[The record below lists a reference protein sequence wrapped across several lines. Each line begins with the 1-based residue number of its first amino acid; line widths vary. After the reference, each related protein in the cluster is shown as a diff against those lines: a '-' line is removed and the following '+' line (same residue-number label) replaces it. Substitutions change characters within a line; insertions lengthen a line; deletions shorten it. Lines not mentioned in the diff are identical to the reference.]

1 MILNKNSISGY
12 NQKPNYITMLGG
24 FICMLAALFYS
35 YDFFIRVAPSVMID
49 PLMSTFNIDSE
60 SIGFLSAAYFY
71 AYIIFQI
78 PAGVIL
84 DRYDSKW
91 VISGAM
97 FLCVLGN
104 FLFSVAP
111 SYDIAFLGRIL
122 MGIGSAFGFIGAAK
136 LASMWLPN
144 RFFSAFIG
152 FATILGVMG
161 GFVTDSIL
169 NSLVMDLGW
178 RSGNNVFTY
187 IGVAL
192 FILMLIFI
200 KDNKEYLNT
209 RTVQAKPSTRK
220 QIKELLILAKSA
232 KFWSAGIL
240 SGTLFIPINVL
251 ASLWGVGFIESKLG
265 VTHGTAAYLNSL
277 LFIGNAVGCIV
288 FSVISTYTTR
298 YRFLL
303 VLSSIFLTIF
313 SLLTIYMPMNL
324 WVFAI
329 IYFMIGVSVGPQ
341 LLTFGLGKSIASKG
355 STATAIAGINMICN
369 FVGSVLLPL
378 FGWILVFEG
387 IHHIAGTSYT
397 LNEYYYAMGMIP
409 VLTLFSIPICMVL
422 PKHIQL

>member
-1 MILNKNSISGY
+1 
-12 NQKPNYITMLGG
+12 
-24 FICMLAALFYS
+24 
-35 YDFFIRVAPSVMID
+35 V
-49 PLMSTFNIDSE
+49 
-60 SIGFLSAAYFY
+60 YFY

-104 FLFSVAP
+104 FLFSVSPNYEVA
-111 SYDIAFLGRIL
+111 IFGRVL
-122 MGIGSAFGFIGAAK
+122 MGVGSAFGFIGAAK
-136 LASMWLPN
+136 LASMWLPP

-178 RSGNNVFTY
+178 RNGNNVFTY
-187 IGVAL
+187 IGVVL

-200 KDNKEYLNT
+200 KDNREHFNT
-209 RTVQAKPSTRK
+209 NENRSFRK
-220 QIKELLILAKSA
+220 QMKELLVLAKSA

-265 VTHGTAAYLNSL
+265 VTHITAAYLNSL
-277 LFIGNAVGCIV
+277 LFIGNAVGCVI

-303 VLSSIFLTIF
+303 VLSCIFLTIF
-313 SLLTIYMPMNL
+313 SLLAIYVPMNL
-324 WVFAI
+324 WVFSVV
-329 IYFMIGVSVGPQ
+329 YFMIGLSVGPQ
-341 LLTFGLGKSIASKG
+341 LLTFGLGNAIASKG
-355 STATAIAGINMICN
+355 ATGTAVAGINMICN

-378 FGWILVFEG
+378 FGWILVFESV
-387 IHHIAGTSYT
+387 HHIAGASYT
-397 LNEYYYAMGMIP
+397 LNEYYYAMSMIP
-409 VLTLFSIPICMVL
+409 ILTLLSIPICMVL
-422 PKHIQL
+422 PKHINI